1 MDVEQLKQD
10 VAEDNVSLDR
20 LVGLIV
26 SQQKL
31 IQKLQKQNAEL
42 QEKIDSKN
50 PTERL
55 DEQYSE
61 KAEEKRQEKGK
72 KRKRPKPRRRGRIS
86 TAEKIA
92 KAERT
97 EKVYPEGIDPE
108 QCKVSHTRVV
118 WRFENGRFGPGREVE
133 PAVDP
138 GW

>member
-1 MDVEQLKQD
+1 MDMEQLKQD
-10 VAEDNVSLDR
+10 VAEGRVSLDR
-20 LVGLIV
+20 LVDFIA

-31 IQKLQKQNAEL
+31 IENLQKQNAEL

-61 KAEEKRQEKGK
+61 KAEERRRAKGK
-72 KRKRPKPRRRGRIS
+72 KRKRSKPGRRGRIT

-97 EKVYPEGIDPE
+97 EL
-108 QCKVSHTRVV
+108 
-118 WRFENGRFGPGREVE
+118 
-133 PAVDP
+133 A
-138 GW
+138 